1 MCYNFSEEFS
11 NFINIINCEIDKI
24 FENLKKKNN
33 APDLIIE
40 GMKYAVLGGGKRVR
54 PVLALATA
62 KMLNLQQEEVLNFA
76 IAIEFIHSYSLVH
89 DDLPA
94 MDNDDYRRGQLSTHK
109 KFGEANGILIGDAL
123 LNYAFELVTNISL
136 TTNKNTLK
144 AINIIADCSGY
155 SGMIAGQVLDLYYQ
169 NNYQNDEKILFDI
182 YQKKTGKLL
191 SAPILCASQ
200 LADGMYFDVLQ
211 KYSYYLGLLFQFT
224 DDILDCE
231 SNFSTLG
238 KTPNKDDSQ
247 NKFTSVKLFGL
258 DGAKQKC
265 KEYYE
270 NALNLIKEIP
280 NNEFLLNF
288 TSFIYNR
295 KS

>member
-1 MCYNFSEEFS
+1 MCYNFSNEFS
-11 NFINIINCEIDKI
+11 NYTNIINNEIDKI
-24 FENLKKKNN
+24 FENLIKKNN
-33 APDLIIE
+33 APKLLIE

-62 KMLNLQQEEVLNFA
+62 KMLNVPQKDVINFA

-94 MDNDDYRRGQLSTHK
+94 MDNDDYRRGKLSTHK

-123 LNYAFELVTNISL
+123 LNYAFELVTDVSNADINL
-136 TTNKNTLK
+136 LK
-144 AINIIADCSGY
+144 AINIIAEYAGY

-169 NNYQNDEKILFDI
+169 DNYKEDKGILFDI

-191 SAPILCASQ
+191 SAPILCVSH
-200 LADGMYFDVLQ
+200 LSGGKYCDIL
-211 KYSYYLGLLFQFT
+211 KEYSYYIGLLFQFT

-231 SNFSTLG
+231 STFSTLG
-238 KTPNKDDSQ
+238 KTPNKDNTQ
-247 NKFTSVKLFGL
+247 NKFTSVKIFGL

-265 KEYYE
+265 MEYYQK
-270 NALNLIKEIP
+270 AINLINQIP
-280 NNEFLLNF
+280 NNDFLLEF
-288 TSFIYNR
+288 THFIYNR